1 MATLNEIAYNI
12 KNIAEGGVSPD
23 DSNITL
29 RQVKYMVH
37 YHRANL
43 LLQYTDNGR
52 KTSESLYQVDKFTPL
67 KNGIDINSLVGFNDN
82 RAIRSVAL
90 RSTTNKDEDFDL
102 LPLFKEHDK
111 MFAQSSRFIKHGN
124 KKFATIQEN
133 KLFIYEGSYLFDDS
147 TFTVELNAIF
157 SDPTKV
163 STYIDD
169 DTTNYPIPQELISIL
184 TETILSKEFRVIMT
198 SPSDTPNNQVDEKT
212 ERR

>member
-52 KTSESLYQVDKFTPL
+52 KTSEALYQVDKFTPI
-67 KNGIDINSLVGFNDN
+67 KNGININSFVGFNDN

-111 MFAQSSRFIKHGN
+111 MFAQNSRFIKHGN
-124 KKFATIQEN
+124 KRFATIQEN

-147 TFTVELNAIF
+147 TFTIELNAIF

-198 SPSDTPNNQVDEKT
+198 SPADTPNNQVDEKT
-212 ERR
+212 ERG